1 MILKKIFLENIRSYE
16 HVEIE
21 FPSGS
26 VLLSGDI
33 GSGKT
38 TILLAVEFVL
48 FGLQPGQRGSSLL
61 RSGKDSGRVSLEI
74 EIDGK
79 NVIIERGLERSS
91 KTISQENSAIVFN
104 GVREEISHSEL
115 KNRVLKL
122 LNYPAEFAKK
132 TNLLYKFTV
141 YTPQEE
147 MKQIILEDS
156 QTRLNAIR
164 HVFGVNKYKNI
175 KENIAFLSTHL
186 REEIRNKEGI
196 IRDLDLKKQQLEERG
211 EMLKVLEEN
220 LKESERVYNSSVAGR
235 KEIEIVMRETKSKI
249 DEKKRL
255 EQEIEKVKVAIAGK
269 KELIS
274 NMDKEIALLSK
285 EIEEI
290 KRLSFSEQELR
301 RLEIEKRGLED
312 QEDNK
317 RKENFELLLKVK
329 SLKAKNMEILA
340 LKERIMRIQFCPICL
355 QSVDNEY
362 KKNIFAGFDK
372 DIEKNALA
380 LKEGEAS
387 VKRFDDEMRLILDK
401 RREIEKTLS
410 EFHLIRMKLNS
421 IKDKEAKLPDDEKR
435 KESAVKDIEMLSS
448 QVERLKDSIR
458 EISKYDAI
466 FIKIEEEFKSALK
479 VERDADLKRSSIS
492 KEIEITNDII
502 KEMHEE
508 IKKKEDVKSL
518 LAVILEIYD
527 WLANKFS
534 ELIAFTERNVMLRLR
549 EEFAKL
555 FNEWFGVLVPE
566 NFSVSLDEDFTPII
580 YQYDYELEYNYLSG
594 GERTA
599 VALAYR
605 LALNKTINSMLSD
618 IKTKNLVILDEP
630 TDGFS
635 EQQLD
640 KMRDVLNELNVEQL
654 IIVSHEQKIES
665 FVEKVIR
672 LRKEK
677 GASVIVKAE

>member
-1 MILKKIFLENIRSYE
+1 
-16 HVEIE
+16 
-21 FPSGS
+21 
-26 VLLSGDI
+26 
-33 GSGKT
+33 
-38 TILLAVEFVL
+38 
-48 FGLQPGQRGSSLL
+48 
-61 RSGKDSGRVSLEI
+61 
-74 EIDGK
+74 
-79 NVIIERGLERSS
+79 
-91 KTISQENSAIVFN
+91 
-104 GVREEISHSEL
+104 
-115 KNRVLKL
+115 
-122 LNYPAEFAKK
+122 
-132 TNLLYKFTV
+132 
-141 YTPQEE
+141 
-147 MKQIILEDS
+147 
-156 QTRLNAIR
+156 
-164 HVFGVNKYKNI
+164 
-175 KENIAFLSTHL
+175 
-186 REEIRNKEGI
+186 
-196 IRDLDLKKQQLEERG
+196 
-211 EMLKVLEEN
+211 
-220 LKESERVYNSSVAGR
+220 
-235 KEIEIVMRETKSKI
+235 
-249 DEKKRL
+249 
-255 EQEIEKVKVAIAGK
+255 
-269 KELIS
+269 
-274 NMDKEIALLSK
+274 
-285 EIEEI
+285 
-290 KRLSFSEQELR
+290 
-301 RLEIEKRGLED
+301 
-312 QEDNK
+312 
-317 RKENFELLLKVK
+317 LKVK